1 MNLWAEALRR
11 IKENGQ
17 AEISKQVL
25 RSRGV
30 SEELARDIRIT
41 ELPEEEKPLEEG
53 EDVEEKPETGEDDV
67 EWIE

>member
-11 IKENGQ
+11 IKEDGK

-30 SEELARDIRIT
+30 DKELARDIRIV

-53 EDVEEKPETGEDDV
+53 EDVEEEPETDSDDI